1 MRKKEGQMKVR
12 NLGKRGWHKIVK
24 TAERN
29 VQVNLLNQDSKGLQV
44 NLSMEKKKNAN
55 ESVEYRQKR
64 RTKQCQYQK

>member
-1 MRKKEGQMKVR
+1 MKVR

-24 TAERN
+24 TTERN

-64 RTKQCQYQK
+64 LMKQCQYQK